1 MNCSEAKTYLSDYVE
16 GALNGDLKKRLK
28 EHLRACKRCTE
39 ELESLRS
46 LNAALGDLKNIEA
59 RSNVF
64 EKGNE
69 RISERGPVRV
79 CFHTLFS
86 QKRLALWLELAGGL
100 VVALFVVILSRPAI
114 LAQKGAEGSIAE
126 DRPVA
131 VEKAQIPE
139 NPPVAY
145 LKKRPPENKVEKRVT
160 EEELPTPSDT
170 TSRESQSVA
179 TLSQPEGEQHA
190 IELVL
195 LIRPEAVNL
204 FEIQPREEAF
214 VADEEGR
221 EIASPSVKTEKYIE
235 KERAFM
241 LFNTNE
247 KIRELVVN
255 SDGEVVSYSRDKSGL
270 PQSITASIPR
280 PSYNEFLDD
289 LSSFGIFERSDL
301 IETHHDAEMIEL
313 AIQFVTTF

>member
-1 MNCSEAKTYLSDYVE
+1 MNCSEAKTHLSDYVE
-16 GALNGDLKKRLK
+16 GVLNSDLKKRVK
-28 EHLRACKRCTE
+28 EHLRVCKRCAE

-64 EKGNE
+64 NTGNE
-69 RISERGPVRV
+69 KVRV
-79 CFHTLFS
+79 KSTVRFCFHTLFS
-86 QKRLALWLELAGGL
+86 QKRLGLLLLAGGL
-100 VVALFVVILSRPAI
+100 AASIVVVVIWRRPAI
-114 LAQKGAEGSIAE
+114 LTQKGAEGSITE

-131 VEKAQIPE
+131 GETVKVPG
-139 NPPVAY
+139 NPP
-145 LKKRPPENKVEKRVT
+145 
-160 EEELPTPSDT
+160 
-170 TSRESQSVA
+170 ESQAVA
-179 TLSQPEGEQHA
+179 TLSQPAGEKNA

-214 VADEEGR
+214 VAGDEGR
-221 EIASPSVKTEKYIE
+221 EIDSPSVKTEKYME

-247 KIRELVVN
+247 KIRELVV
-255 SDGEVVSYSRDKSGL
+255 SSEGKVVSYSRDKSGL
-270 PQSITASIPR
+270 PLSITASIPR
-280 PSYNEFLDD
+280 PSYSEFLDD

-301 IETHHDAEMIEL
+301 TETHHDAEMIEL